1 MRTEKILIPSILVI
15 SLLLFAFLSPK
26 LTPFDISEQNLMIAK
41 NAPSLSHIMGTDI
54 YGRDMFSRV
63 IAAGRISVFSALAV
77 VLLMSIT
84 GVIVGLFCGY
94 LGGIAD
100 TVLMRVSDIFL
111 AFPGLVLAIAAA
123 GLFQNGMFGAIIALA
138 SVGWP
143 RYARLAR
150 GLVLSIKTSTYI
162 NAARLSGS
170 NTVQIVFIEILPN
183 IIGQIAVTAS
193 LDIGTSLMELSALS
207 FLGLGATPPTPE
219 WGSMINEG
227 RSLLQIAPWITLSP
241 GVAIFIT
248 VSIFN
253 IFGEALRDYYNI

>member
-1 MRTEKILIPSILVI
+1 MRTEKIIIPSILVI

-63 IAAGRISVFSALAV
+63 IAASRISVFSALAV

-150 GLVLSIKTSTYI
+150 GLVLSTKTSTYI

-183 IIGQIAVTAS
+183 IIGQIAVTA
-193 LDIGTSLMELSALS
+193 SLMELSALS

>member
-100 TVLMRVSDIFL
+100 TVACACNCSCGTFPKRNVRCDNRIGIGGLAKICKTCKRAGTFYQNIYIYKCRQTQRQQYRSDSVYRNT
-111 AFPGLVLAIAAA
+111 AQYHRTDCG
-123 GLFQNGMFGAIIALA
+123 NGK
-138 SVGWP
+138 P
-143 RYARLAR
+143 
-150 GLVLSIKTSTYI
+150 
-162 NAARLSGS
+162 
-170 NTVQIVFIEILPN
+170 
-183 IIGQIAVTAS
+183 
-193 LDIGTSLMELSALS
+193 
-207 FLGLGATPPTPE
+207 
-219 WGSMINEG
+219 
-227 RSLLQIAPWITLSP
+227 
-241 GVAIFIT
+241 
-248 VSIFN
+248 
-253 IFGEALRDYYNI
+253 